1 MNNRLREALYHTA
14 ASSCCSIEMA
24 HGIVMGVVA
33 ALMFKG
39 YTFEGAMS
47 VVSVNLP
54 AGFRM
59 SCIPACWREYIL
71 AD

>member
-1 MNNRLREALYHTA
+1 
-14 ASSCCSIEMA
+14 MA